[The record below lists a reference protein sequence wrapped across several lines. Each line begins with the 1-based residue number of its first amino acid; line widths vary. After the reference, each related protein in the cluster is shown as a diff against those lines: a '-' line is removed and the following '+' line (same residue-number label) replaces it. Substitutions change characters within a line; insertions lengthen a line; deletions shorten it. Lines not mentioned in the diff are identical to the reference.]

1 MGLRRVGDR
10 PVGRVFVEPVLGAH
24 TPEVESPEGGSPEV
38 ESAEGGSPSGG
49 SPEGG
54 SHFSFDGVET
64 LDGA

>member
-38 ESAEGGSPSGG
+38 ESVVGP
-49 SPEGG
+49 
-54 SHFSFDGVET
+54 HFSFDGVET

>member
-24 TPEVESPEGGSPEV
+24 TLEV
-38 ESAEGGSPSGG
+38 ESAEGEST
-49 SPEGG
+49 EGG
-54 SHFSFDGVET
+54 LVEGGPHFSFDGVET

>member
-24 TPEVESPEGGSPEV
+24 TPEVESPEV

>member
-24 TPEVESPEGGSPEV
+24 TPEVESAEGESTEGGLV
-38 ESAEGGSPSGG
+38 EGGP
-49 SPEGG
+49 
-54 SHFSFDGVET
+54 HFSFDGVET

>member
-10 PVGRVFVEPVLGAH
+10 PVARVFVEPVLGAH
-24 TPEVESPEGGSPEV
+24 TPEVES
-38 ESAEGGSPSGG
+38 AEGGPPEGG

-54 SHFSFDGVET
+54 SVVGPHFSFDGVET